1 MSSTPS
7 YAVWAVI
14 GALALALWVASLT
27 TAGRRFL
34 VRPRAVLA
42 RLATDRWLR
51 LAVLAGWGWLGWHLF
66 AR

>member
-14 GALALALWVASLT
+14 GALTLALWVASLT
-27 TAGRRFL
+27 TRGRRFI
-34 VRPRAVLA
+34 VRPAAVLE
-42 RLATDRWLR
+42 RLATDPWLR
-51 LAVLAGWGWLGWHLF
+51 VVLLLGWAWIGWHLF